1 MINPQLPV
9 YYDHANAVT
18 SYQRPGTVKIR
29 NTGTY
34 NFFRRYLIQKA
45 IAAFK
50 WTMPD
55 TWAANY
61 FLYVLYC
68 WGYVA
73 IINTDKFGVIPQQC
87 GLRGYNVMYQP
98 TNALI
103 ANPLLRGLLDPQIGV
118 DCVLLRLQPDYCG
131 IMDLVNYYAE
141 QMALASEGVSTN
153 LLNSKLAYVF
163 GATNKSTAESF
174 KALFDQISEGQPA
187 VVIDKKLMGDDGKP
201 TWLPFSQNLSQNYIA
216 DKILADLRKL
226 ECRFLTQIGVPNAN
240 TDKKERLITDE
251 VESNNVETRLLGDLW
266 LEELRKGCEE
276 ARDMF
281 GITLNVEWRYPNETE
296 VQTDGQAVDTGT
308 E

>member
-9 YYDHANAVT
+9 YYDHANAVA

-34 NFFRRYLIQKA
+34 NFFRRYLIEKA

-50 WTMPD
+50 WTLPP

-103 ANPLLRGLLDPQIGV
+103 ANPLLKGLLDPQIGV
-118 DCVLLRLQPDYCG
+118 DCVLLRLQPDYGG

-141 QMALASEGVSTN
+141 QMALASEAISAN
-153 LLNSKLAYVF
+153 ILNSKLAYVF
-163 GATNKSTAESF
+163 GAPNKSTAESF
-174 KALFDQISEGQPA
+174 KALFDMVSEGQPA
-187 VVIDKKLMGDDGKP
+187 VVVDKKLLGDDGKP
-201 TWLPFSQNLSQNYIA
+201 TWFTFAQNLSQNYIA

-276 ARDMF
+276 AREMF
-281 GITLNVEWRYPNETE
+281 GIELNVDWRYPNETE
-296 VQTDGQAVDTGT
+296 VQTDGKAVDPGT